1 MSALAFIVDDN
12 SINRK
17 LASAL
22 LKRLGWSTEEFDG
35 AEPMLARLT
44 TVRPVTMLLDISMP
58 GISGLS
64 ACERIRGNPDWS
76 DLHIV
81 AYTAHAMPHERDR
94 FLNAGFDDILIKP
107 VNLTTMAQAV
117 GSADTPR
124 ALRS

>member
-1 MSALAFIVDDN
+1 MSALTFIVDDN

-22 LKRLGWSTEEFDG
+22 IKRLGWSTEEFDG
-35 AEPMLARLT
+35 AEPMRARLT
-44 TVRPVTMLLDISMP
+44 TVRRVTMLLDTSIP

-64 ACERIRGNPDWS
+64 ACERSRGNPDWS

-81 AYTAHAMPHERDR
+81 ACTAHAMPHERDR

-107 VNLTTMAQAV
+107 VNLTTMAQEV

-124 ALRS
+124 ALRA

>member
-1 MSALAFIVDDN
+1 MNALAFVVDDN
-12 SINRK
+12 AINRK

-35 AEPMLARLT
+35 AEPMLERLS
-44 TVRPVTMLLDISMP
+44 TVRPVTVLLDISMP
-58 GISGLS
+58 GVSGLS
-64 ACERIRGNPDWS
+64 ACERIRENPDWS

-94 FLNAGFDDILIKP
+94 FLAAGFDDILIKP
-107 VNLTTMAQAV
+107 VNLSAMTRAI

-124 ALRS
+124 ALQT

>member
-12 SINRK
+12 TINSK

-22 LKRLGWSTEEFDG
+22 RKHLGWATEEFNG
-35 AEPMLARLT
+35 AEPMLAHLS
-44 TVRPVTMLLDISMP
+44 TVRPVAMLLDISMP

-81 AYTAHAMPHERDR
+81 AYTTHAMPHERNR

-117 GSADTPR
+117 GSAGTPR
-124 ALRS
+124 ALRA